1 MLLLGIYIGVII
13 ALLPGMIAF
22 VIQHKGEYL
31 KRDYIGVALGFI
43 FWPITLIY
51 MTLLFI
57 REQIIL
63 SRK

>member
-13 ALLPGMIAF
+13 ALVPGMIFF
-22 VIQHKGEYL
+22 VIQHKGEYS
-31 KRDYIGVALGFI
+31 KRDYIWVALGFI

-57 REQIIL
+57 REQNIL
-63 SRK
+63 SKK